1 MIHLIPAQHCH
12 AAWHLVE
19 GHLEKSVAQSNG
31 DVSLDEIKLK
41 LLDGTWLLYLVTDD
55 CEDVLGCYVVSIY
68 NRINDRVAYIVAIAG
83 AIVKKDLFVQMIGC
97 LKEQDIT
104 AIEGDVRTSV
114 ARLLNR
120 LGFINKSVKTY
131 FKI

>member
-1 MIHLIPAQHCH
+1 M
-12 AAWHLVE
+12 
-19 GHLEKSVAQSNG
+19 
-31 DVSLDEIKLK
+31 D
-41 LLDGTWLLYLVTDD
+41 
-55 CEDVLGCYVVSIY
+55 DVLVCYVVSIY

-104 AIEGDVRTSV
+104 AIEGDVRPSV

-120 LGFINKSVKTY
+120 LGFTNKSVKTY

>member
-1 MIHLIPAQHCH
+1 MIHLIPVEHTH

-31 DVSLDEIKLK
+31 DVSLDEIKIR
-41 LLDGTWLLYLVTDD
+41 LLDGVWILFLVTDATD
-55 CEDVLGCYVVSIY
+55 DTVGCYVVSIY